1 MSSSAVSPKAVSPA
15 AVSPA
20 EVVVWIVENAG
31 SGPASREARVC
42 GQALGSDL
50 RVALLDEERL
60 GPYSPSRY
68 AEALSTLIAREG
80 GDGAAPMTVILLPHT
95 YQVAEFAPGLAV
107 RLGAAYVPSISG
119 VDKGGEGGG
128 LRFRRSILQA
138 KLQAE
143 VRPRARIVVAT
154 VQSGAFSSDEPLAPP
169 GRVHEVCLP
178 ADIERQPEREILGQE
193 AASAGGVDLAG
204 AERIVTAG
212 RGVGGADQV
221 SVAAD
226 LAVALG
232 AELGASRPVV
242 DNGWLPREHQ
252 VGSSGH
258 IVAPNLY
265 VALGVSGSIQHL
277 MGMSGSRVIVAVNK
291 DPEAPIFSVAHYGI
305 VGDLHE
311 VAPALTRLLNERGAR
326 QPSGGSPA

>member
-1 MSSSAVSPKAVSPA
+1 MSRA
-15 AVSPA
+15 AVPA
-20 EVVVWIVENAG
+20 TETVVWIVENTGPG
-31 SGPASREARVC
+31 SGSRETRVC

-50 RVALLDEERL
+50 RLALLDEERL
-60 GPYSPSRY
+60 GPYSPRVY
-68 AEALSTLIAREG
+68 ARALSTLIARET
-80 GDGAAPMTVILLPHT
+80 GDGTAPMTVILLPHT
-95 YQVAEFAPGLAV
+95 YQVAEFAPRLAM
-107 RLGAAYVPSISG
+107 RLGAAYIPSISG
-119 VDKGGEGGG
+119 VETGDDGG

-143 VRPRARIVVAT
+143 IRPRARTVVAT
-154 VQSGAFSSDEPLAPP
+154 VQSGAFSGGESPATPR
-169 GRVHEVCLP
+169 RVFQVCLP
-178 ADIERQPEREILGQE
+178 ADIERQPERKILGRE

-226 LAVALG
+226 LAAALG

-242 DNGWLPREHQ
+242 DNGWLPRERQ

-258 IVAPNLY
+258 TVAPNLY

-311 VAPALTRLLNERGAR
+311 VAPALTRLLNKRGDEGA
-326 QPSGGSPA
+326 G

>member
-1 MSSSAVSPKAVSPA
+1 MSHPSRSSAEP
-15 AVSPA
+15 
-20 EVVVWIVENAG
+20 VVWIVENAG
-31 SGPASREARVC
+31 SGPGSRETLVC
-42 GQALGSDL
+42 GRILGSDL
-50 RVALLDEERL
+50 RLALLDEERL
-60 GPYSPSRY
+60 GPYSPGVY
-68 AEALSTLIAREG
+68 AQALSAQIANG
-80 GDGAAPMTVILLPHT
+80 NGDEAPEATVVLLPHT
-95 YQVAEFAPGLAV
+95 YQVAEFAPRLAV

-119 VDKGGEGGG
+119 VHRDDEGN

-143 VRPRARIVVAT
+143 VRPRARTVVAT
-154 VQSGAFSSDEPLAPP
+154 VQSGAFSSDEPPPAP
-169 GRVHEVCLP
+169 GRVVEVCLP
-178 ADIERQPEREILGQE
+178 ADMEPQPERQILGSE
-193 AASAGGVDLAG
+193 AANAGSVDLAG

-221 SVAAD
+221 SVATD
-226 LAVALG
+226 LAEALG

-242 DNGWLPREHQ
+242 DNGWLPRERQ

-258 IVAPNLY
+258 VVAPNLY

-291 DPEAPIFSVAHYGI
+291 DPEAPIFSIAHYGI

-311 VAPALTRLLNERGAR
+311 FAPALTRLLNERAASR
-326 QPSGGSPA
+326 RS

>member
-1 MSSSAVSPKAVSPA
+1 MSGPAVPPT
-15 AVSPA
+15 
-20 EVVVWIVENAG
+20 ETVVWIVENAG
-31 SGPASREARVC
+31 SGPGSREARVC
-42 GQALGSDL
+42 GQALGSDVRL
-50 RVALLDEERL
+50 ALLDEERL
-60 GPYSPSRY
+60 GPYSPELY

-95 YQVAEFAPGLAV
+95 YQVAEFAPRLAL

-119 VDKGGEGGG
+119 ADKVDEGG
-128 LRFRRSILQA
+128 LHFRRSIMQA
-138 KLQAE
+138 KFQAE
-143 VRPRARIVVAT
+143 VRPKARTVVAT
-154 VQSGAFSSDEPLAPP
+154 VQSGAFSTDEPPAPP
-169 GRVHEVCLP
+169 RQVLEVCLP
-178 ADIERQPEREILGQE
+178 ADIERQHEREILGRE

-226 LAVALG
+226 LAAALG

-258 IVAPNLY
+258 TVAPNLY

-311 VAPALTRLLNERGAR
+311 VAPALTRLLNERSGTHPT
-326 QPSGGSPA
+326 QP

>member
-1 MSSSAVSPKAVSPA
+1 MSHPAVPA
-15 AVSPA
+15 TGMVI
-20 EVVVWIVENAG
+20 WIVETAG
-31 SGPASREARVC
+31 SGSGSREARVC

-50 RVALLDEERL
+50 RLAILDEERL
-60 GPYSPSRY
+60 GPYSPGVY
-68 AEALSTLIAREG
+68 AGALSTLIARESS
-80 GDGAAPMTVILLPHT
+80 DGAAPMTVILMPHT
-95 YQVAEFAPGLAV
+95 YQVAEFAPGLAL

-119 VDKGGEGGG
+119 VDTGDDGG

-143 VRPRARIVVAT
+143 VRPRARTVVAT

-169 GRVHEVCLP
+169 RRVLEVCLP
-178 ADIERQPEREILGQE
+178 ADIEPQHAREILGRE

-226 LAVALG
+226 LAAALG

-258 IVAPNLY
+258 TVAPNLY

-311 VAPALTRLLNERGAR
+311 VAPALTRLLNERSGTHPT
-326 QPSGGSPA
+326 QP

>member
-1 MSSSAVSPKAVSPA
+1 MSRPSRSSVEP
-15 AVSPA
+15 
-20 EVVVWIVENAG
+20 VVWIVENANSG
-31 SGPASREARVC
+31 SGSRETLVC
-42 GQALGSDL
+42 GRKLGADL
-50 RVALLDEERL
+50 RLALLDEERL
-60 GPYSPSRY
+60 GPYSPGVY
-68 AEALSTLIAREG
+68 ARALGARIASENDGEAPPST
-80 GDGAAPMTVILLPHT
+80 VVLLPHT
-95 YQVAEFAPGLAV
+95 YQVAEFAPRLALE
-107 RLGAAYVPSISG
+107 LGAAYVPSISG
-119 VDKGGEGGG
+119 AHRNDEGE
-128 LRFRRSILQA
+128 LRFLRSILQA

-143 VRPRARIVVAT
+143 VRPRVRTVVAT
-154 VQSGAFSSDEPLAPP
+154 LQSGAFSSDEPPAAP
-169 GRVHEVCLP
+169 GRVVEVCLP
-178 ADIERQPEREILGQE
+178 ADMDPRPEREILGRE

-226 LAVALG
+226 LAAALG

-258 IVAPNLY
+258 TVTPDLY

-277 MGMSGSRVIVAVNK
+277 MGMSGSRIIVAVNK
-291 DPEAPIFSVAHYGI
+291 DPEAPIFSVAQYGI

-311 VAPALTRLLNERGAR
+311 VAPALTRLLNERAGR
-326 QPSGGSPA
+326 TS

>member
-1 MSSSAVSPKAVSPA
+1 MTHP
-15 AVSPA
+15 
-20 EVVVWIVENAG
+20 ETVVWVVESAG
-31 SGPASREARVC
+31 SGAGSGETQVC

-50 RVALLDEERL
+50 RLAILDDERL
-60 GPYSPSRY
+60 GPYSPDVY
-68 AEALSTLIAREG
+68 AEALSTLILRENRG
-80 GDGAAPMTVILLPHT
+80 VPPMTVVLLPHT
-95 YQVAEFAPGLAV
+95 YQAAEFAPRLAI
-107 RLGAAYVPSISG
+107 RLGAAYVPSICG
-119 VDKGGEGGG
+119 ADNDDEGGG
-128 LRFRRSILQA
+128 LRFRRSIFQA
-138 KLQAE
+138 KLQTE
-143 VRPRARIVVAT
+143 VRPRACTVVAT
-154 VQSGAFSSDEPLAPP
+154 VQSGAFSSEEPPAPP
-169 GRVHEVCLP
+169 RRILEVCLP
-178 ADIERQPEREILGQE
+178 ADIEESQEREILGRE
-193 AASAGGVDLAG
+193 VASASGVDLAG

-226 LAVALG
+226 LAAALG

-258 IVAPNLY
+258 TVTPNLY

-277 MGMSGSRVIVAVNK
+277 MGMNGSRVIVAVNK

-311 VAPALTRLLNERGAR
+311 VAPALTRLLNERGGR
-326 QPSGGSPA
+326 

>member
-1 MSSSAVSPKAVSPA
+1 MSHPAVSSSGT
-15 AVSPA
+15 
-20 EVVVWIVENAG
+20 VVWIVENAG
-31 SGPASREARVC
+31 SGPGSREARVC

-50 RVALLDEERL
+50 RLAVLDEERL
-60 GPYSPSRY
+60 GPYSPGIY
-68 AEALSTLIAREG
+68 AEALSNLIAREG
-80 GDGAAPMTVILLPHT
+80 GDGAAPMTLVLLPHT
-95 YQVAEFAPGLAV
+95 YQAAEFAPRLAM

-119 VDKGGEGGG
+119 ADEDDEGG

-154 VQSGAFSSDEPLAPP
+154 VQSSAFSSDEALAPP
-169 GRVHEVCLP
+169 RQVLEVCLP
-178 ADIERQPEREILGQE
+178 ADMEQQQERELLGRE

-221 SVAAD
+221 AVAAD
-226 LAVALG
+226 LAAALG

-258 IVAPNLY
+258 TVAPNLY
-265 VALGVSGSIQHL
+265 LALGVSGSIQHL

-291 DPEAPIFSVAHYGI
+291 DREAPIFSVAHYGI

-311 VAPALTRLLNERGAR
+311 VVPALTRLLNERSGTHPT
-326 QPSGGSPA
+326 QP